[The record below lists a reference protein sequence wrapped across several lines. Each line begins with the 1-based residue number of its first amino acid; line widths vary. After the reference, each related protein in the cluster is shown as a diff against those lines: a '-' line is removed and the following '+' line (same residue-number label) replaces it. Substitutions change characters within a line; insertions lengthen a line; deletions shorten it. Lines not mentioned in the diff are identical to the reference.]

1 MSELR
6 LTEDILDRMVR
17 AVERVQQR
25 LHRTVSALEA
35 AGIPYAVAGENAVAA
50 WVATVEEGAVRN
62 TRDVDIAIQRADLE
76 AVQVALSNA
85 GFVFRNV
92 KGINIFLDGPVGKE
106 RDAVRILFAG
116 ERVQPDGVIPAPEL
130 SDSAMLGAF
139 RVVALESLVKMN
151 LTSFR
156 DLDRM
161 LLIDL
166 IDVGLVD
173 GSWPSRLP
181 EELSIRLKEL
191 LDNPEG

>member
-1 MSELR
+1 
-6 LTEDILDRMVR
+6 
-17 AVERVQQR
+17 
-25 LHRTVSALEA
+25 
-35 AGIPYAVAGENAVAA
+35 
-50 WVATVEEGAVRN
+50 
-62 TRDVDIAIQRADLE
+62 
-76 AVQVALSNA
+76 
-85 GFVFRNV
+85 
-92 KGINIFLDGPVGKE
+92 
-106 RDAVRILFAG
+106 
-116 ERVQPDGVIPAPEL
+116 
-130 SDSAMLGAF
+130 MLGAF